1 MKRPYR
7 IILALLATLV
17 IAAACG
23 SMAHAACTVS
33 TTGVNFGAYDVF
45 QVTHTD
51 STGTITVS
59 CNKKRKKRK
68 AKIKILIGPSANS
81 GVFNPRQLRHAITGE
96 VLNYNLFTGPRMRR
110 IWGDGTGGTRTRK
123 KRVRKKKP
131 WVATVYGRLFA
142 GQDVSVGLYTDT
154 LTVTILP

>member
-7 IILALLATLV
+7 IILALLAPLV

-23 SMAHAACTVS
+23 SKAHAACTVS
-33 TTGVNFGAYDVF
+33 TTGVNFGVYDVF

-51 STGTITVS
+51 STGTITVA
-59 CNKKRKKRK
+59 CNKKSKR
-68 AKIKILIGPSANS
+68 KIKILIGPSANS
-81 GVFNPRQLRHAITGE
+81 GVFNPRQLRHAATGE

-142 GQDVSVGLYTDT
+142 GQDVSVGMYTDT